1 VPGGR
6 GACPRQARREP
17 LRKGGLIDALLDF
30 HKGWSWVVIATNGL
44 AGLVA
49 LAAWQVPHIRRRWWV
64 VLTAIAEVALMVQV
78 TTGAILVSDESITAP
93 RIHMF
98 YGFVGFATV
107 SLAYSSRDSM
117 RGRLEMLYGLVGLF
131 LMGIGIRAAIT
142 R

>member
-1 VPGGR
+1 VVL
-6 GACPRQARREP
+6 RRDPAGEH
-17 LRKGGLIDALLDF
+17 RSRLIDALLDF
-30 HKGWSWVVIATNGL
+30 HKGWSWVVIVTNGL

-49 LAAWQVPHIRRRWWV
+49 LGAWRVPHIRPRWWV
-64 VLTAIAEVALMVQV
+64 VLTAIAEVTLVVQV